1 MLSFDNLIRLVLNYN
16 RETLEEKS
24 SNNLGFLEELNRI
37 INDPKENKEQT
48 DRIEEVKV
56 LSNGQIEMPKAQ
68 RKPKPI
74 QPKPIKP
81 AENCIETLELNQ
93 SVEDEKDEIELRMR
107 MRTKPVLPEIKQ
119 LEESI
124 SKAPASVQTVL
135 KVE

>member
-1 MLSFDNLIRLVLNYN
+1 
-16 RETLEEKS
+16 
-24 SNNLGFLEELNRI
+24 LEELNRI

-48 DRIEEVKV
+48 ERNDELKV
-56 LSNGQIEMPKAQ
+56 LSNGQIE
-68 RKPKPI
+68 KPKVHKKPKII

-81 AENCIETLELNQ
+81 VENAVEPLDLDQ
-93 SVEDEKDEIELRMR
+93 SGEDGKDEIEQRMR

-135 KVE
+135 KVNALLFLNSSLKWFIAK